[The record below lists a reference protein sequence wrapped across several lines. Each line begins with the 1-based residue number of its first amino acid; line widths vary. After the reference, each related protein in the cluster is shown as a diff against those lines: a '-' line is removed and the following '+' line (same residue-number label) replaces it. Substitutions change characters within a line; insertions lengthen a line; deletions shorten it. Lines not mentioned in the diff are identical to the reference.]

1 MEKREIQN
9 YIAKRVAKELRDNDV
24 VNLGIGLP
32 TLVANFLPE
41 GKKIVF
47 QSENGFVG
55 LGPSPTEEEFDP
67 HITNAGGMPVTIL
80 PGGAFFDSAL
90 SFGIIRG
97 GHVDLTVLGALQVD
111 EKGNIANYMIPGKM
125 VPGMGGAMDLISGA
139 KKVIV
144 AMEHTAK
151 GNPKILQ
158 DCTLPLTARNQ
169 VDMII
174 TEMAVIEVTS
184 SGLLVKEI
192 NPLYTEDEIQKLT
205 EAHLIFSEEL
215 IYMNEDELS
224 DAGVI

>member
-1 MEKREIQN
+1 MDKKELQHFV
-9 YIAKRVAKELRDNDV
+9 AKRVAKELEDGFV

-32 TLVANFLPE
+32 TLVANYVPDDKDVIL
-41 GKKIVF
+41 

-55 LGPSPTEEEFDP
+55 LGPAATEETFDES
-67 HITNAGGMPVTIL
+67 IANAGGGYVTINT
-80 PGGAFFDSAL
+80 GGAFFDSAL

-144 AMEHTAK
+144 AMEHTNK
-151 GNPKILQ
+151 GAHKILKE
-158 DCTLPLTARNQ
+158 CNLPLTAKHQ

-174 TEMAVIEVTS
+174 TEMAVMKVTDQGIE
-184 SGLLVKEI
+184 LVEL
-192 NPLYTEDEIQKLT
+192 NPAYTLAQLQEAT
-205 EAHLIFSEEL
+205 EAKLIVPES
-215 IYMNEDELS
+215 ISAM
-224 DAGVI
+224 

>member
-1 MEKREIQN
+1 MDKKELQHF
-9 YIAKRVAKELRDNDV
+9 IAKRVAKELEDGFV

-32 TLVANFLPE
+32 TLVANYVPDDKDVIL
-41 GKKIVF
+41 

-55 LGPSPTEEEFDP
+55 LGPAATEETFDES
-67 HITNAGGMPVTIL
+67 IANAGGGYVTINT
-80 PGGAFFDSAL
+80 GGAFFDSAL

-144 AMEHTAK
+144 AMEHTNK
-151 GNPKILQ
+151 GAHKILKE
-158 DCTLPLTARNQ
+158 CNLPLTAKHQ

-174 TEMAVIEVTS
+174 TEMAVMKVTDQGIE
-184 SGLLVKEI
+184 LVEL
-192 NPLYTEDEIQKLT
+192 NPAYTLAQVQEAT
-205 EAHLIFSEEL
+205 EAKLIVPES
-215 IYMNEDELS
+215 ISAM
-224 DAGVI
+224 

>member
-1 MEKREIQN
+1 MDKKELQHF
-9 YIAKRVAKELRDNDV
+9 IAKRVAKELEDGFV

-32 TLVANFLPE
+32 TLVANYVPDDKDVIL
-41 GKKIVF
+41 

-55 LGPSPTEEEFDP
+55 LGPAATEETFDES
-67 HITNAGGMPVTIL
+67 IANAGGGYVTINT
-80 PGGAFFDSAL
+80 GGAFFDSAL

-144 AMEHTAK
+144 AMEHTNK
-151 GNPKILQ
+151 GAHKILKE
-158 DCTLPLTARNQ
+158 CNLPLTAKHQ

-174 TEMAVIEVTS
+174 TEMAVMKVTDQGIE
-184 SGLLVKEI
+184 LVEL
-192 NPLYTEDEIQKLT
+192 NPAYTLAEVQEAT
-205 EAHLIFSEEL
+205 EAKLIVPENISA
-215 IYMNEDELS
+215 M
-224 DAGVI
+224 

>member
-1 MEKREIQN
+1 MDKKELQHF
-9 YIAKRVAKELRDNDV
+9 IAKRVAKELEDGFV

-32 TLVANFLPE
+32 TLVSNYVPDDKDVIL
-41 GKKIVF
+41 

-55 LGPSPTEEEFDP
+55 LGPAATEETFDES
-67 HITNAGGMPVTIL
+67 IANAGGGYVTINT
-80 PGGAFFDSAL
+80 GGAFFDSAL

-144 AMEHTAK
+144 AMEHTNK
-151 GNPKILQ
+151 GAHKILKE
-158 DCTLPLTARNQ
+158 CNLPLTAKHQ

-174 TEMAVIEVTS
+174 TEMAVMKVTDQGIE
-184 SGLLVKEI
+184 LVEL
-192 NPLYTEDEIQKLT
+192 NPAYTLAQVQAAT
-205 EAHLIFSEEL
+205 EAKLIVPQNISA
-215 IYMNEDELS
+215 M
-224 DAGVI
+224 

>member
-1 MEKREIQN
+1 MDKKELQHF
-9 YIAKRVAKELRDNDV
+9 IAKRVAMELEDGFV

-32 TLVANFLPE
+32 TLVANYVPDDKDVIL
-41 GKKIVF
+41 

-55 LGPSPTEEEFDP
+55 LGPAATEETFDES
-67 HITNAGGMPVTIL
+67 IANAGGGYVTINT
-80 PGGAFFDSAL
+80 GGAFFDSAL

-144 AMEHTAK
+144 AMEHTNK
-151 GNPKILQ
+151 GAHKILKE
-158 DCTLPLTARNQ
+158 CNLPLTAKHQ

-174 TEMAVIEVTS
+174 TEMGVMKVTKQGIELIELNPDYT
-184 SGLLVKEI
+184 LL
-192 NPLYTEDEIQKLT
+192 DIQAAT
-205 EAHLIFSEEL
+205 EAEL
-215 IYMNEDELS
+215 IISESLKEL
-224 DAGVI
+224 I